1 MKEKQKLQNKTAVA
15 ETVPA
20 VSEGFSLISNEKL
33 LALYS
38 HLLRC
43 RRLAERAREL
53 GGWFNDALGWEAA
66 AAGVAIDLTAEDTLA
81 TAQGNLAPALVKGA
95 PLSFFAEL
103 MAGAAPIETGFA
115 QGYGPLNVVAG
126 AAESSAALNIA
137 TGVALANKVQSNS
150 RVAVAFCG
158 EGQQALELWSEA
170 LEFAGA
176 HELPILFVCQNRDG
190 ETNGQ
195 LSADEIAERAAGAKI
210 PAMPVDGSDV
220 VAVYRVAY
228 ESIGRA
234 RRGRGPTMID
244 CRMRAGADAIAQ
256 METYLGRKGIFR
268 DGWKQ
273 EVLASFEKEL
283 ENAFAAAG
291 KSAADKEVAV
301 SELYAV
307 RERTLIRKEW
317 ALKF

>member
-1 MKEKQKLQNKTAVA
+1 MKEKKILTNKTAAA

-33 LALYS
+33 LAIYAS
-38 HLLRC
+38 LLKC

-53 GGWFNDALGWEAA
+53 GGWFDGALGWEAA

-81 TAQGNLAPALVKGA
+81 TAWGNLAPALVKGA
-95 PLSFFAEL
+95 PLGFFAALTTGATRME
-103 MAGAAPIETGFA
+103 AGSAL
-115 QGYGPLNVVAG
+115 GYGPLNVIAG
-126 AAESSAALNIA
+126 TAASSAALNIA
-137 TGVALANKVQSNS
+137 TGVALSNKVQSNG

-158 EGQQALELWSEA
+158 EGRQSLELWSEA

-176 HELPILFVCQNRDG
+176 HELPILFVCQSRDG
-190 ETNGQ
+190 DANGQ
-195 LSADEIAERAAGAKI
+195 LSADEIGERAEAAKI

-234 RRGRGPTMID
+234 RRGRGPTVID
-244 CRMRAGADAIAQ
+244 CRMGAGADAIAQ

-268 DGWKQ
+268 EERKR

-283 ENAFAAAG
+283 ENAFAMG
-291 KSAADKEVAV
+291 KSAAGSEVVA

-307 RERTLIRKEW
+307 RERILIRKEW
-317 ALKF
+317 TAKF